1 MPRSIRYC
9 GQAVGGYPNRFRLIG
24 QMPRDPHA
32 VISTPVA
39 TPVLQNRRADQLSSR
54 AAIFWIGI
62 LSLTAWTTMIVLF
75 IALL

>member
-1 MPRSIRYC
+1 
-9 GQAVGGYPNRFRLIG
+9 
-24 QMPRDPHA
+24 MPRDSHA